1 MGAFCRKN
9 QQGAGR
15 AARPPWNGD
24 LALGLSKKLT
34 QMVLKLSPEFPVL
47 IAPELASDRF
57 IANPALAILQAR
69 EVS

>member
-1 MGAFCRKN
+1 MGSFCRKN